1 MFSRAIKSWD
11 LKQLPSFEA
20 IEEPQDKSEDEDED
34 EENSDTKKKRYN
46 KIKYRKKTLTMMIG

>member
-34 EENSDTKKKRYN
+34 EENSDTKKKGTTRLN
-46 KIKYRKKTLTMMIG
+46 IEKKL